1 VTLAKGMLFV
11 GLVSTEDGLLCHSD
25 RAGSRPELEL
35 GCFGRTAMDGRRV
48 GWRVLIMGRW
58 TLHCVVYFS
67 RK

>member
-25 RAGSRPELEL
+25 RVGSRPKLEL

-48 GWRVLIMGRW
+48 GWRVLIMG
-58 TLHCVVYFS
+58 
-67 RK
+67 